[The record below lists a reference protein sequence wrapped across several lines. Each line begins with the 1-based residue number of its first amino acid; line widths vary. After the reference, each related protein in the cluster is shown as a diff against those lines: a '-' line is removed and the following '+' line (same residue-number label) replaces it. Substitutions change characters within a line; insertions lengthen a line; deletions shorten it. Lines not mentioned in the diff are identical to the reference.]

1 MSVKKL
7 HQYKGQHF
15 GITRNSLHSARV
27 QLICGNHERED
38 FLVNLIDES
47 NFQWVSSRSDDAN
60 SDWAVGRESAGYP
73 LEGDFEG
80 AVEHAADLL
89 LEECSAMRDIEDFFG
104 DGGRLSATGKTVS
117 YEGRQYIVT
126 NMSSVAAHVDA
137 VCNRHSHRPYIIGL
151 VEHETAGWALGRPE
165 SGSGKYVH
173 EGRFAEAVEHA
184 ANLLLRECMAM
195 DELDAF
201 FDEL

>member
-7 HQYKGQHF
+7 HQYRGQHF
-15 GITRNSLHSARV
+15 GITRNSLHSASV
-27 QLICGNHERED
+27 QLICGNHEHED

-47 NFQWVSSRSDDAN
+47 NYQWVSSGSGDRK
-60 SDWAVGRESAGYP
+60 SDWAVGRESRGYP
-73 LEGDFEG
+73 LEGDFEA

-104 DGGRLSATGKTVS
+104 DEGRMTATGKAVS
-117 YEGRQYIVT
+117 YEGRQYTVLKK
-126 NMSSVAAHVDA
+126 SSTAAQVDA
-137 VCNRHSHRPYIIGL
+137 VCNRHSHRHYIIGL
-151 VEHETAGWALGRPE
+151 VEHEASGWVLGRPE

-201 FDEL
+201 FGEL